1 MKLEEMV
8 LSRFAGAAKARELY
22 PAGHPGRKQSLDHLV
37 AEIAPLH
44 AKFPEVIVG
53 VIDDTLVLN
62 EHPLYQLSASLEDL
76 LQLLTTLEVKSIHL
90 RRSVTAA
97 DLDYL
102 FDLLLSKQ
110 ALQGKAVWIAR
121 QVDAKLEGHI
131 TVLPEVP
138 DAHRVYNDAISYMGN
153 LFGEIRLGQIP
164 QPHGAYN
171 IARDVSECI
180 LRNEQAI
187 VGLTMIKSFDNYLF
201 NHSVNVCVLSM
212 ALAKA
217 CGLTDPT
224 LTEVGVGGLLH
235 DVGKTRIPKE
245 VLSKPGKLTAS
256 EWEIMKSHS
265 SHSYDLIQEMGVTAD
280 VTGRA
285 ALEHHV
291 QYDHQ
296 GYPNL
301 GPGKSAHPMSH
312 LVAIADC
319 YDAITTLRTY
329 QNATAPLEALKIM
342 DRLAGTKLDP
352 GFFERFVAMLGLY
365 PPGSVVRLDSNEIAV
380 VIENRIEA
388 PSEPRV
394 KLIFDAKGRRLPTPI
409 NLDLASQDGPPRA
422 IIATIDPS
430 LRNIDVSQYLA
441 AEGES

>member
-1 MKLEEMV
+1 MKFEEMV

-22 PAGHPGRKQSLDHLV
+22 PAGHPGRKQSLDQLI

-44 AKFPEVIVG
+44 EKFPEVIVG

-62 EHPLYQLSASLEDL
+62 EHPLYELSASLEDL
-76 LQLLTTLEVKSIHL
+76 LQLLSTLEIKSIHL
-90 RRSVTAA
+90 RRAVVAA

-102 FDLLLSKQ
+102 FDLLQSHQ
-110 ALQGKAVWIAR
+110 ALGGKAAWIAR
-121 QVDAKLEGHI
+121 QVDARLDGRV

-138 DAHRVYNDAISYMGN
+138 DAHRVYNDAIDYMGG
-153 LFGEIRLGQIP
+153 LFGELRLGQIP
-164 QPHGAYN
+164 QPQGAFN
-171 IARDVSECI
+171 IAKDVSECI

-217 CGLTDPT
+217 CGMTDPT

-245 VLSKPGKLTAS
+245 VLTKPGKLTVD
-256 EWEIMKSHS
+256 EWETMKSHS
-265 SHSYDLIQEMGVTAD
+265 THSYDLIQEMGVTAE

-296 GYPNL
+296 GYPYL
-301 GPGKSAHPMSH
+301 GPGKSAHPLSH

-329 QNATAPLEALKIM
+329 QNATAPIEALKIM
-342 DRLAGTKLDP
+342 DRLTGTKLDP
-352 GFFERFVAMLGLY
+352 GYFERFVAMLGLY
-365 PPGSVVRLDSNEIAV
+365 PPGSVVRMDSNEIAV
-380 VIENRIEA
+380 VIENRVEA

-394 KLIFDAKGRRLPTPI
+394 KVIFDATGRRLPTPVD
-409 NLDLASQDGPPRA
+409 LDLAQQGGAPRS

-430 LRNIDVSQYLA
+430 LRNIDVSQYLVQ
-441 AEGES
+441 EPK

>member
-1 MKLEEMV
+1 MV

-22 PAGHPGRKQSLDHLV
+22 PAGHPGRRQALESLI
-37 AEIAPLH
+37 AEFAPLH
-44 AKFPEVIVG
+44 QRFAEVIIG
-53 VIDDTLVLN
+53 IIDDTLVLN
-62 EHPLYQLSASLEDL
+62 EHPLYNLSTSLEDL
-76 LQLLTTLEVKSIHL
+76 LSLLTALEIKSIHL
-90 RRSVTAA
+90 RRAVKPE

-102 FDLLLSKQ
+102 YDLILSKQ
-110 ALQGKAVWIAR
+110 ARTGKAVWIGR
-121 QVDAKLEGHI
+121 MVDAKLDGRI

-138 DAHRVYNDAISYMGN
+138 DAQRVYSDAIDYMGN
-153 LFGEIRLGQIP
+153 LFGEIRMGQIP

-245 VLSKPGKLTAS
+245 VLSKPGKLTLA
-256 EWEIMKSHS
+256 EWEVMKSHAT
-265 SHSYDLIQEMGVTAD
+265 HSFELIQEMGVTAE
-280 VTGRA
+280 VTQRTA
-285 ALEHHV
+285 REHHV

-296 GYPNL
+296 GYPEL
-301 GPGKSAHPMSH
+301 GPGKTAHTLSH

-329 QNATAPLEALKIM
+329 QNATAPMEALKIM
-342 DRLAGTKLDP
+342 DRLSGTKLDP
-352 GFFERFVAMLGLY
+352 GYFERFVAMLGLY

-380 VIENRIEA
+380 VIENRVEA

-394 KLIFDAKGRRLPTPI
+394 ILIFDGKGRRLPEPVE
-409 NLDLASQDGPPRA
+409 LDLALQDGGGPKRA
-422 IIATIDPS
+422 IIATIDPGM
-430 LRNIDVSQYLA
+430 RNIDVAKYLVQQPKV
-441 AEGES
+441 